1 MIILDSRDRVSHG
14 YYIVFRRVKRSH
26 LTFYLACES
35 FILGAFKSRITE
47 VYSINLPSNDLF
59 LASNA
64 KRTSEFGGPSGAW
77 GAINPGGGGN
87 PGICGRVVLVWSR
100 IDIFCSQLLY
110 EQQKKNNQY
119 RTKYYHKYM
128 WCFLY
133 NSFSFR

>member
-1 MIILDSRDRVSHG
+1 M
-14 YYIVFRRVKRSH
+14 Y
-26 LTFYLACES
+26 LTFYRACES
-35 FILGAFKSRITE
+35 FILGAFGSRI
-47 VYSINLPSNDLF
+47 VYKLINLPSNDLF

-110 EQQKKNNQY
+110 EQ
-119 RTKYYHKYM
+119 
-128 WCFLY
+128 
-133 NSFSFR
+133 